1 MSKNRINIESK
12 NSLARL
18 LATENLTVQHAKI
31 PTASFDVKNRVL
43 NLPIWK
49 NMTDVMYEGLIG
61 HEVGHALYTIYDEWK
76 GFLDTHPKLKDY
88 ANVIED
94 ARIEKKMKIKF
105 PGMRSVFYGMYDELN
120 TRDFFGTNGRDL
132 DSYGIL
138 DRINLHFKLGMRAQ
152 IKFDEAEQDFVN
164 RVALAETFEDVS
176 ALAIELAGIAK
187 DEKLNTD
194 FDELEYDEDGMPY
207 FDEVD
212 EDSATDMP
220 SSSND
225 MEMPKAETD
234 ETGEDKQSE
243 ETEDEGE
250 NEGEEKSSGK
260 TLADVYD
267 EENPED
273 AEELDSGEDAGE
285 PISREDPNAP
295 PRSETQ
301 RKFDDSLED
310 LNDQGASSPIYVD
323 LPKIRTKEVIVGYK
337 KIGELLTN
345 AFDGPMDDFDT
356 HQWESYEDSL
366 REWKR
371 DSLPIVN
378 YMVKEFEMKQSA
390 SAHRRT
396 SISKTGVLDTNKM
409 HAYKYDE
416 DIFKRASVVKDGR
429 SHALCIYVDW
439 SASMSD
445 KIHGTVKQT
454 INLVHFA
461 RKVGIP
467 VRVYAFS
474 NSGAARSMNRKS
486 YDDPASKFY
495 NDHDGNNASKNHL
508 KLGELSLREFFNEK
522 INAREFNKMI
532 DNFYKVGL
540 SNEYNRLATPEGFSL
555 HSTPLN
561 ECIIAS
567 YEQVSE
573 FKRETGKEKVN
584 VIFLTDGA
592 SNGNADYWNAE
603 EQDVLSGFR
612 SWSSPTHL
620 MVRDPKTK
628 QLISTSDGGRYRDMT
643 SDLLSG
649 LGRHCDVNVIGF
661 FLTST
666 RHIIHKINGTYGWDN
681 ALKHKRDLT
690 KTGYASFK
698 SDGYD
703 KYFMVKDTAL
713 DKEFEFEEP
722 ERDENNAVNKRQ
734 LRSAF
739 RKFTK
744 GRRMNKMLLNE
755 FVAMVA

>member
-12 NSLARL
+12 NALARL
-18 LATENLTVQHAKI
+18 LATENLTVQHSKI
-31 PTASFDVKNRVL
+31 STASFDVKNRVL

-49 NMTDVMYEGLIG
+49 DMSEVMYDGLIG
-61 HEVGHALYTIYDEWK
+61 HEVGHALWTKYEEWK
-76 GFLDTHPKLKDY
+76 EFLETQPKLKDY

-94 ARIEKKMKIKF
+94 ARIERFMKIKF

-120 TRDFFGTNGRDL
+120 TRDFFGIGSRDM

-152 IKFDEAEQDFVN
+152 IKFNEAEQDFVN
-164 RVALAETFEDVS
+164 RVDLAETFEDVS

-194 FDELEYDEDGMPY
+194 FDELEYDEDGIPY
-207 FDEVD
+207 IDEQD

-220 SSSND
+220 STSND
-225 MEMPKAETD
+225 MEMPNAETD

-243 ETEDEGE
+243 EIEEGE
-250 NEGEEKSSGK
+250 NEGEEESSGK

-273 AEELDSGEDAGE
+273 TEEVAESGDEGGDDSF
-285 PISREDPNAP
+285 DPDTP

-301 RKFDDSLED
+301 RNFDDKLEE
-310 LNDQGASSPIYVD
+310 LNDQGASNPIYVD
-323 LPKIRTKEVIVGYK
+323 IPKIKTKSVTVGYK
-337 KIGELLTN
+337 KVGELL
-345 AFDGPMDDFDT
+345 AAHFDGPMDDFDT
-356 HQWESYEDSL
+356 RMWDNRKDAL

-390 SAHRRT
+390 DAHRRT

-409 HAYKYDE
+409 HAYRYDE
-416 DIFKRASVVKDGR
+416 DIFKRASVVKDGK

-454 INLVHFA
+454 INLVQFA

-467 VRVYAFS
+467 FRVYAFS
-474 NSGAARSMNRKS
+474 NSSYARTLNKKS
-486 YDDPASKFY
+486 PEEPKSEFY
-495 NDHDGNNASKNHL
+495 NKNDGNNASKNHL
-508 KLGELSLREFFNEK
+508 ALGDLTLLEFFHEK
-522 INAREFNKMI
+522 MNAREFNKMI

-540 SNEYNRLATPEGFSL
+540 SNEYNQLSSPEGFSL

-567 YEQVSE
+567 YGQVAD

-592 SNGNADYWNAE
+592 SNGNSDYWNAK
-603 EQDVLSGFR
+603 EQDTLQGFR

-620 MVRDPKTK
+620 MIRDPKTK
-628 QLISTSDGGRYRDMT
+628 QLISTGAHYRSKEVT
-643 SDLLSG
+643 ADLLSG
-649 LGRHCDVNVIGF
+649 LGRVCDVNVIGF

-666 RHIIHKINGTYGWDN
+666 RHIIHKINRTYGWDN

-698 SDGYD
+698 SGGYD

-734 LRSAF
+734 LRASF

>member
-76 GFLDTHPKLKDY
+76 EFLETHPKLKDY

-225 MEMPKAETD
+225 MEMPNAETD

-243 ETEDEGE
+243 EGE
-250 NEGEEKSSGK
+250 NEGEEKSSGEGDDK
-260 TLADVYD
+260 ETLDM
-267 EENPED
+267 PED
-273 AEELDSGEDAGE
+273 GEEVSDGEDGGE

-301 RKFDDSLED
+301 RNFDDKLEN

-323 LPKIRTKEVIVGYK
+323 LPKIKTKEVTVGYK
-337 KIGELLTN
+337 KVGEIL
-345 AFDGPMDDFDT
+345 AGHFDNLDEFDSME
-356 HQWESYEDSL
+356 WEDYKDSL

-371 DSLPIVN
+371 DTLPIVN

-396 SISKTGVLDTNKM
+396 SIAKTGVLDTNKM

-439 SASMSD
+439 SASMSN
-445 KIHGTVKQT
+445 KIHATVKQT
-454 INLVHFA
+454 ITLVQFA

-467 VRVYAFS
+467 FRVYAFS
-474 NSGAARSMNRKS
+474 NSGHAKHLNRKS
-486 YDDPASKFY
+486 YEDPAARFY
-495 NDHDGNNASKNHL
+495 SPHSGNNASKNHL
-508 KLGELSLREFFNEK
+508 KLGDLSLLEFFHEK
-522 INAREFNKMI
+522 MNAREFNNMI

-540 SNEYNRLATPEGFSL
+540 SNEYNRLGTPEGFGL

-567 YEQVSE
+567 YGQVSD

-584 VIFLTDGA
+584 VIFLTDGS
-592 SNGNADYWNAE
+592 SNGNADYWNTE

-628 QLISTSDGGRYRDMT
+628 NIITTSDGGRYRDMT
-643 SDLLSG
+643 SDLLTG
-649 LGRHCDVNVIGF
+649 LGTHCNVNVIGF

-681 ALKHKRDLT
+681 ALKHKRELT
-690 KTGYASFK
+690 KTGYSSFK

-734 LRSAF
+734 LRTAF